1 MVLQHNRF
9 VCSEAAENVIG
20 YMLFQQL
27 QKGSMR
33 AGGRGILTGSFDL
46 FLCGFVPQVYE
57 AEDSIVILILKEQV
71 RSK

>member
-1 MVLQHNRF
+1 
-9 VCSEAAENVIG
+9 
-20 YMLFQQL
+20 
-27 QKGSMR
+27 MR
-33 AGGRGILTGSFDL
+33 EGGRGILTGSFDL